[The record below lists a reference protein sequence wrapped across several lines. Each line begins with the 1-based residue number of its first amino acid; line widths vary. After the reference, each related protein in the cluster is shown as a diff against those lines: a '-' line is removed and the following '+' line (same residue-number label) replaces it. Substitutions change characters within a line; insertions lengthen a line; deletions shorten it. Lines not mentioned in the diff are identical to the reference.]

1 MQHIHFFKKILSTLK
16 SKNIITLSGLIG
28 DIWSGNI
35 KIGKINNFTDLNK
48 LFLTHGISIPKKYIK
63 FDNNYN
69 QSKNFFNSNKY
80 FLSYENL
87 RLIFLVRFKIILL
100 QYLISVPE
108 YLGKITITPFLN
120 YRIVSNILAID
131 PKRRKNRKWQVFF
144 FKKSRIYIE
153 DYKLKVKKTNYV
165 SIQAAILNKFEKINA
180 RLVSSYFSINFLKEI
195 NARINKIDSIS
206 FFFEKMNEYIRRF
219 GQILKKFFRNNYSN
233 ILGQYLIIK
242 TIEKSIK

>member
-1 MQHIHFFKKILSTLK
+1 MQYIHFFKKILYNFK

-35 KIGKINNFTDLNK
+35 KVGKINNFTDLNK
-48 LFLTHGISIPKKYIK
+48 LFLTHGVSIPNKYVKI
-63 FDNNYN
+63 DNNYN
-69 QSKNFFNSNKY
+69 QSENFFNSNKY
-80 FLSYENL
+80 FLGYENL

-131 PKRRKNRKWQVFF
+131 PKRRKNRKWQELF

-153 DYKLKVKKTNYV
+153 GYKLKVKKTNYV
-165 SIQAAILNKFEKINA
+165 SIQAAILNKFEKINI
-180 RLVSSYFSINFLKEI
+180 RLVSSYFSIKFLKEV

-206 FFFEKMNEYIRRF
+206 FLLEEMNEYVRRS
-219 GQILKKFFRNNYSN
+219 GQILKKFIRNNYSN
-233 ILGQYLIIK
+233 ILAQYSIIK